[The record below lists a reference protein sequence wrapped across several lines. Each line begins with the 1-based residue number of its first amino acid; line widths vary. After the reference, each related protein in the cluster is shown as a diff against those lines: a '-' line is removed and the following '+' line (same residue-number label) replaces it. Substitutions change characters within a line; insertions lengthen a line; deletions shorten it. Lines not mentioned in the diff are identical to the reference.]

1 MSTKFLAP
9 IYRFVSEWKN
19 LNFTKCPK
27 NLQPINLTWL
37 WGSPLG
43 QNFHAVRA
51 TPSISQSR
59 IRLIRCFNYY
69 FNPPPPLFSHQWSGL
84 ARSLRLLK
92 IDSHC
97 VILNYLT
104 QAPPARWCCV
114 NYWMWNQF
122 SILLFLRVFPSIH
135 PSCWLYSY
143 EGDRIR
149 NVNV

>member
-69 FNPPPPLFSHQWSGL
+69 FNPPPSLLSPMIWSSAFASSIENWFSLCYIELSHAGSAGPMMLCKLLDVEPIFHSPLSS
-84 ARSLRLLK
+84 
-92 IDSHC
+92 
-97 VILNYLT
+97 
-104 QAPPARWCCV
+104 
-114 NYWMWNQF
+114 
-122 SILLFLRVFPSIH
+122 RVSIH
-135 PSCWLYSY
+135 PSVMLTLLLWRRPNS
-143 EGDRIR
+143 
-149 NVNV
+149 